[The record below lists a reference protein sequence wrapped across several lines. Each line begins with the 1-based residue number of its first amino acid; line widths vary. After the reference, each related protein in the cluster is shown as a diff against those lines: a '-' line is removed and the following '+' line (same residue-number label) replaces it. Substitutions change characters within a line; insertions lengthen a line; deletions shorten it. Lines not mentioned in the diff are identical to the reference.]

1 MVIYNERIIMI
12 IAAGKFKAE
21 CLKLMDRVNE
31 THEEVIISKRGKHV
45 AKLVPVENEPKKS
58 IFGLLTDTVIE
69 EKDIISSTGEKWN
82 AEK

>member
-1 MVIYNERIIMI
+1 MI

-31 THEEVIISKRGKHV
+31 THEEVIISKRGKPV